1 MSDDVIWVVLIGIV
15 GTSCI
20 VAYLRDAVHVWLL
33 WSRGIRT
40 SGVVVDHEVREAD
53 AGKRWTP
60 IFAFED
66 QQGNRVACKPIV
78 RMDAR
83 MQLGQVVP
91 VVYLARKPSVMLLST
106 RSDMTKALLENT
118 MLLLLGMGFLG
129 SAVAIAI
136 GWSSL

>member
-1 MSDDVIWVVLIGIV
+1 MSVDVIWVVLIGIL
-15 GTSCI
+15 GASCI
-20 VAYLRDAVHVWLL
+20 VAYLRDVVHVWLL

-40 SGVVVDHEVREAD
+40 NGIVVDHEVREAD
-53 AGKRWTP
+53 AGTRWTP

-66 QQGNRVACKPIV
+66 QQGNRVSCKPIV

-91 VVYLARKPSVMLLST
+91 VVYLARKPSVVLLST
-106 RSDMTKALLENT
+106 RWDMTKALLENT
-118 MLLLLGMGFLG
+118 MLLFLGMGFLG

-136 GWSSL
+136 GLSSF